1 MTNPRST
8 HWGRT
13 ALVAALTSLSG
24 VAVAGVSGEP
34 VKVNVQHLQSNVAE
48 RVQQHADVSLD
59 SLMAYLWFTRR
70 QHHLWIDDVIAPAPD
85 AMAIAKTEKKEYRAM
100 VTRTTGVR

>member
-8 HWGRT
+8 HWART
-13 ALVAALTSLSG
+13 ALFAALTSLSG
-24 VAVAGVSGEP
+24 VAMAGVSGEP
-34 VKVNVQHLQSNVAE
+34 VKVNVAHLPPHIGE

-70 QHHLWIDDVIAPAPD
+70 TNHLWIDDVIARPAPD
-85 AMAIAKTEKKEYRAM
+85 AIAKTGKKEYRAM

>member
-8 HWGRT
+8 HLART
-13 ALVAALTSLSG
+13 ALIAALTSLSG
-24 VAVAGVSGEP
+24 VAMAGVSDQP
-34 VKVNVQHLQSNVAE
+34 VKVNVERLQPNVAA

-70 QHHLWIDDVIAPAPD
+70 QHHLWINDVTSPQPD
-85 AMAIAKTEKKEYRAM
+85 AIAKSEKKEYRTM